1 MDEIQTGIGRTG
13 KMFAVE
19 HSGIEPDLM
28 TVAKSIAVGLPI
40 SAVVGARDYLDALPE
55 GALGGT
61 YVGNPVACAAALAVF
76 DVMKE
81 EHLLERAAAL
91 GTRMLERFRRLQQ
104 RAPLVGDVRGLG
116 AMVAIELVRDRT
128 TKEPAAR
135 ETAEI
140 IRRAMSRGVLL
151 LRAGV
156 YNNVVRILTPL
167 VITDGQLDEALGV
180 LEACLLEVAGEGA
193 AASGRARGVAE

>member
-1 MDEIQTGIGRTG
+1 
-13 KMFAVE
+13 
-19 HSGIEPDLM
+19 
-28 TVAKSIAVGLPI
+28 
-40 SAVVGARDYLDALPE
+40 
-55 GALGGT
+55 
-61 YVGNPVACAAALAVF
+61 
-76 DVMKE
+76 
-81 EHLLERAAAL
+81 
-91 GTRMLERFRRLQQ
+91 
-104 RAPLVGDVRGLG
+104 
-116 AMVAIELVRDRT
+116 MVAIELVRYRT

-193 AASGRARGVAE
+193 AASGRARGIAE